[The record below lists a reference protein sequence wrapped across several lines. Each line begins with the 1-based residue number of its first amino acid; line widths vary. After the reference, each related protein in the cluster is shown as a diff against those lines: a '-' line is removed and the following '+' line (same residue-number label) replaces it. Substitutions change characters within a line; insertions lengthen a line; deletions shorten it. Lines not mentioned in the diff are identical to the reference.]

1 MFYFFHKNF
10 NLSIYHPCLNK
21 RKNKKKQE
29 RKERKERRKSVLLKK
44 IHFRAFI
51 SYFEKYAI

>member
-29 RKERKERRKSVLLKK
+29 RKEKKEKK
-44 IHFRAFI
+44 EENQFC
-51 SYFEKYAI
+51 